1 MTDRKRRKPTQ
12 TFTPEERAALQE
24 RAKETKRS
32 PKLGGAAEVLGKIAG
47 MVGSD
52 RRMAERLHAIVV
64 EAAPDLEPRLWYG
77 MPAYAKGGQ
86 VVCFF
91 QDAKKFKARY
101 ATLGFSD
108 SAALDEG
115 TVWPSASALTD
126 LDEGAATR
134 IAALVRRAV
143 SR

>member
-1 MTDRKRRKPTQ
+1 M
-12 TFTPEERAALQE
+12 QE

-32 PKLGGAAEVLGKIAG
+32 PTSGCAAEVLGKIAG
-47 MVGSD
+47 IAGMVRSD

-77 MPAYAKGGQ
+77 LPAYAKGGQ

-91 QDAKKFKARY
+91 QDAKKFKTRY

-115 TVWPSASALTD
+115 TMWPSASALTD

>member
-1 MTDRKRRKPTQ
+1 M
-12 TFTPEERAALQE
+12 QE

-52 RRMAERLHAIVV
+52 RRMAGRLHAIVV
-64 EAAPDLEPRLWYG
+64 EAAPDLEPRLWSG
-77 MPAYAKGGQ
+77 RPAYAKGGK

-91 QDAKKFKARY
+91 QDAKKFKTRY
-101 ATLGFSD
+101 ATLGFND

-115 TVWPSASALTD
+115 TMWPSASALTD